1 VTFKTILFTLLGAG
15 VLAAGVAV
23 TYFAGQSE
31 GSAGSNPPSASF
43 VEVVQPNLIDRS
55 PALTTTGF
63 IAASDRLA
71 IAPEVAG
78 RVVEVSADFEIGE
91 TLAAGQTIVSLDAT
105 TFEAEVMRAE
115 SALAG
120 AQAAEDQSRNALARQ
135 TELSE
140 SDFASEATIDDLSA
154 NVALA
159 EADVTSARAALQTA
173 RKRLDETT
181 LTVPFD
187 AIVVSEDVSLGQL
200 LQPAQTVGEVVR
212 ADRAEL
218 RTSLTESDYRMV
230 SANGTLIGRTFS
242 VIPSPGRTLTARVTA
257 VSPEIGG
264 NARMIE
270 IIALIENPFR
280 AEPPLLLNSFVDVRI
295 DMPDIDRPV
304 FEVPLQALQV
314 GQRIWK
320 LSEDDT
326 LLPVSFRIDRRT
338 ESALFIVSD
347 DLSPDDRVV
356 MTALQTQVEGR
367 QVRVANTGDGA

>member
-1 VTFKTILFTLLGAG
+1 MTFKTILFTLLGAG

-31 GSAGSNPPSASF
+31 GSAGSNPPSASV
-43 VEVVQPNLIDRS
+43 VEVVQPNLIDKS

-91 TLAAGQTIVSLDAT
+91 TLSAGQTIVSLDAT

-173 RKRLDETT
+173 RKRLDDTT

-242 VIPSPGRTLTARVTA
+242 VIPSPGRALTARVTA
-257 VSPEIGG
+257 VSPEVGG

-270 IIALIENPFR
+270 IIALIENPFK

-295 DMPDIDRPV
+295 DMPDTDRPV

-356 MTALQTQVEGR
+356 VTALQTQVEGR
-367 QVRVANTGDGA
+367 QVRVPDTGDGA